1 MGCPA
6 NGSRHSMALVAETV
20 AGTTP
25 ATPTFIPIRQT
36 GTTLALTKEAL
47 QSNELRADRQ
57 IADMR
62 HGNKQVGGDISTE
75 LSYGG
80 AFGPML
86 EAVLCGTWEEDSPS
100 AGTDT
105 LKAGVVRRPF
115 TIERHFADIG
125 QYLRYLGCE
134 FNTWN
139 LTVSTNA
146 IITSSF
152 GLVGRSMDAP
162 AQTAIA
168 GATYQDASTTSPFDS
183 FSGEISEGG
192 SAIATVTEL
201 SLTLENGLSP
211 LFVVGSDSA
220 ACVSIARSNLTGSI
234 TTFFDSV
241 ALYEKFLNETE
252 SNLEFTLSDGTNA
265 YTFSLPRVKY
275 NSGQPDVSGEGE
287 VTVSMDFQALYDA
300 TEESQI
306 VILRGAA

>member
-25 ATPTFIPIRQT
+25 ATPTFTPIRQT
-36 GTTLALTKEAL
+36 GTTLALTKETI
-47 QSNELRADRQ
+47 QSQELRADRQ

-62 HGNKQVGGDISTE
+62 HGNKQVGGDISCE
-75 LSYGG
+75 LSFGG
-80 AFGPML
+80 AFDTML
-86 EAVLCGTWEEDSPS
+86 EAVLCGTWEVDTPT
-100 AGTDT
+100 AGTDE

-125 QYLRYLGCE
+125 QYLRYKGCE

-139 LTVSTNA
+139 LTVSPNA
-146 IITSSF
+146 IITSNF
-152 GLVGRSMDAP
+152 GLIGRSMDDP

-168 GATYQDASTTSPFDS
+168 GATYDPGTTSSPFDS
-183 FSGEISEGG
+183 FSGTIEEGG
-192 SAIATVTEL
+192 SAIAIITEL
-201 SLTLENGLSP
+201 SLTLENGLSA
-211 LFVVGSDSA
+211 LFTVGSDTA
-220 ACVSIARSNLTGSI
+220 ACLSIARSNLSGSV
-234 TTFFDSV
+234 TAWFESE

-252 SNLEFTLSDGTNA
+252 SSLEFTLSDGTNA
-265 YTFSLPRVKY
+265 YGFSLPRIKY

-287 VTVSMDFQALYDA
+287 VTISLDIMALFDE

-306 VILRGAA
+306 VITKGAA

>member
-6 NGSRHSMALVAETV
+6 NGSRHSMALVAETE

-25 ATPTFIPIRQT
+25 ATPDFTPIRQT

-86 EAVLCGTWEEDSPS
+86 EAVLCGTWEADTPS

-146 IITSSF
+146 IVTSSF
-152 GLVGRSMDAP
+152 SLVGRSMDAP

-168 GATYQDASTTSPFDS
+168 GATYDPASTTSQ
-183 FSGEISEGG
+183 INEGG
-192 SAIATVTEL
+192 ASIATVTEL

-211 LFVVGSDSA
+211 LFVVGSDTA
-220 ACVSIARSNLTGSI
+220 ECVSIARSNLTGSI

-287 VTVSMDFQALYDA
+287 VTVSMGFQALFNA

-306 VILRGAA
+306 VIMRGAA

>member
-6 NGSRHSMALVAETV
+6 SGSRHSMALVAETV

-25 ATPTFIPIRQT
+25 ATPAFTPIRQT
-36 GTTLALTKEAL
+36 GTTLALTKETL
-47 QSNELRADRQ
+47 QSNELRQDRQ
-57 IADMR
+57 IVDMR

-80 AFGPML
+80 AFDTML
-86 EAVLCGTWEEDSPS
+86 EAVLCGTWEEDAPS

-115 TIERHFADIG
+115 TVERHFADIG

-134 FNTWN
+134 FNTWA
-139 LTVSTNA
+139 LEVSTNA
-146 IITSSF
+146 IVTSTFS
-152 GLVGRSMDAP
+152 LVGRGMDDP

-168 GATYQDASTTSPFDS
+168 GATYDQETTASPFDS
-183 FSGEISEGG
+183 FSGQINEGG
-192 SAIATVTEL
+192 SAIATVTSL
-201 SLTLENGLSP
+201 SMTLENGLSP
-211 LFVVGSDSA
+211 LFVVGSDTA

-234 TTFFDSV
+234 TAFFDNE

-252 SNLEFTLSDGTNA
+252 SSLDFTLSDGANA

-287 VTVSMDFQALYDA
+287 VTVSMDFQALRDA